1 MAKQVLPYTFSVGRM
16 AFLKK
21 YEQCLNV
28 YVFVQLHDKLQ
39 GRIGHSKRTNTGGQ
53 YMVLELH
60 KLCVEPPM
68 Q

>member
-1 MAKQVLPYTFSVGRM
+1 M

-28 YVFVQLHDKLQ
+28 YVFVQLYDELE

-53 YMVLELH
+53 YIVLELH